1 MSDTPV
7 IAETAPSAR
16 RGSLPQTVKAVAWA
30 FLGIRKRADHEKIVV
45 TPAQVII
52 VAVFAGA
59 MFVGTV
65 VSVVRLVLR

>member
-1 MSDTPV
+1 MM
-7 IAETAPSAR
+7 TAMAQA
-16 RGSLPQTVKAVAWA
+16 PQKATLLQVVRMVLSA

-45 TPAQVII
+45 TPVQLII

>member
-1 MSDTPV
+1 MM
-7 IAETAPSAR
+7 TAMAQA
-16 RGSLPQTVKAVAWA
+16 PQKATLLQVVRMVLSA

-45 TPAQVII
+45 TPVQVII

>member
-1 MSDTPV
+1 MM
-7 IAETAPSAR
+7 TAMAQA
-16 RGSLPQTVKAVAWA
+16 PQKATLLQVVRMVLSA

-45 TPAQVII
+45 TPVQVII

-65 VSVVRLVLR
+65 VSVVRLVVR